1 MSNAEREPRNRP
13 EQRRFDRL
21 FASGLMDERDNY
33 AMVCHDCG
41 TCVYRQRDSKYVKL
55 ARSDDETL
63 PCSCDGEYVLV
74 VDAKSDE

>member
-1 MSNAEREPRNRP
+1 MSDTDTQRGERP
-13 EQRRFDRL
+13 EQRHFDRL
-21 FASGLMDERDNY
+21 FASGMMPDSERY

-41 TCVYRQRDSKYVKL
+41 TCLYRKRNSKYVKL
-55 ARSDDETL
+55 ARSDDDTL